1 LLSTD
6 AVLSGGMT
14 LTPDPTASS
23 GSYFSMPVGSG
34 TNYYIPPSASATF
47 NFQLPKTDTYFIWA
61 RVKSPTVNNQS
72 YYIYDGNGNWSNWE
86 AGVHTQWTWVKLSD
100 SSTGAVSSFALTQGL
115 NELQMA
121 WNNDNVQIDRILITN
136 DAALVPAEPAIVSQI
151 TVFPNPIVDTFTIQ
165 YTSPVDQSAQVSIF
179 EQSGGTLIMQTMVM
193 ANTGVNNIVLGTT
206 NIYNGTYILV
216 FTPMVSGGAAT
227 TRIVI
232 YR

>member
-1 LLSTD
+1 VEQPGAE
-6 AVLSGGMT
+6 AVVRPQCAAKIGQV
-14 LTPDPTASS
+14 PT
-23 GSYFSMPVGSG
+23 
-34 TNYYIPPSASATF
+34 PSA
-47 NFQLPKTDTYFIWA
+47 
-61 RVKSPTVNNQS
+61 RVRGGGK
-72 YYIYDGNGNWSNWE
+72 
-86 AGVHTQWTWVKLSD
+86 
-100 SSTGAVSSFALTQGL
+100 
-115 NELQMA
+115 
-121 WNNDNVQIDRILITN
+121 
-136 DAALVPAEPAIVSQI
+136 ALVPAEPAIVSQI